1 MSDNYEFMK
10 TSEAQD
16 ATDYSPYSDKQYN
29 NYINDINN
37 GVYTNNSL
45 TLINFDLGQIYNS
58 QKFTETSELFAV
70 LPIAMVAGFSTNA
83 TGGTLINPT
92 SKSQALC
99 TIKSNFLNLIHQ
111 ADVVVNGRSI
121 EQCQPFINIARHFQ
135 LISEMSVNDLATL
148 GHSLGFSP
156 TLDNTKSAKYQST
169 YASTA
174 GGSGNG
180 YTNNR
185 VFSSSSDNQTTPGDA
200 NASTGN
206 TANQYKVGRYVD
218 ITNTTGQGIYGTT
231 NTLMTG
237 TQIQNE
243 FRPYYTTANGYM
255 IWHDFAVIKLNYLFE
270 SLNKIGLTKKL
281 DAQLRLW
288 VNTGTVM
295 VRVDGADG
303 SNLAY
308 NMTPADNT
316 FSNTCPML
324 VNYQSS
330 GSAGGSIVPIA
341 TKAIVA
347 GLYIKQP
354 PVTSFAGLNLAASS
368 VQHPLTN
375 CRLYYSS
382 ITVDTEKAVDY
393 VQRNRN
399 KKVIFR
405 SFVTNSYNNIG
416 TGSSFNA
423 LVNSG
428 ITHPT
433 GILICPFIA
442 ATTGAQSGFGDYQW
456 KSPFDTC
463 PATMSPLSLIN
474 LQVGI
479 GGQNVLNSTLSMTY
493 ENFLQQVNLAEQLTS
508 SDFGVSTGLISQG
521 YWEQSKWYFVNVE
534 RGNIGDKLQPRN
546 INVSFN
552 NNSNVPIDVIIF
564 TFYNDQLE
572 IDVETGIVTK

>member
-10 TSEAQD
+10 TSEHQD
-16 ATDYSPYSDKQYN
+16 VTDYSPYSDKQYN

-45 TLINFDLGQIYNS
+45 TLVNFDLGQIYNS

-70 LPIAMVAGFSTNA
+70 LPIAMVAGFSTSA

-111 ADVVVNGRSI
+111 SDVVVNGRSI

-135 LISEMSVNDLATL
+135 LISEMSVNDLVTL

-169 YASTA
+169 YATTA

-185 VFSSSSDNQTTPGDA
+185 VFSSSSDNQTSSGDA

-218 ITNTTGQGIYGTT
+218 ITNTTGQGIYGAT

-237 TQIQNE
+237 AQVQNE
-243 FRPYYTTANGYM
+243 FRPYYTTSGGYM
-255 IWHDFAVIKLNYLFE
+255 FWHDFAVIKLNFLFE

-295 VRVDGADG
+295 VRVDGAD
-303 SNLAY
+303 STNLAY

-324 VNYQSS
+324 INYQSS
-330 GSAGGSIVPIA
+330 SSVGGSIVPA
-341 TKAIVA
+341 TTKAIVA

-354 PVTSFAGLNLAASS
+354 PTTSFAGINLAASVVS
-368 VQHPLTN
+368 HPLTN

-382 ITVDTEKAVDY
+382 ITVDTEKAIDY

-428 ITHPT
+428 IIHPT

-442 ATTGAQSGFGDYQW
+442 ATTGSNACFGDYQW

-463 PATMSPLSLIN
+463 PATLSPLSLIN

-479 GGQNVLNSTLSMTY
+479 GGQNILNSTLSMTY

-508 SDFGVSTGLISQG
+508 SDFGVATGLISQG

-534 RGNIGDKLQPRN
+534 RGNIADKLQPRN

>member
-16 ATDYSPYSDKQYN
+16 ATDYSPYVDKQYN

-45 TLINFDLGQIYNS
+45 TLVNFDLGQIYNS

-70 LPIAMVAGFSTNA
+70 LPIAMVAGFSTNV
-83 TGGTLINPT
+83 TGGSIIAPT
-92 SKSQALC
+92 ARSQALC

-111 ADVVVNGRSI
+111 CDVVVNGRSI
-121 EQCQPFINIARHFQ
+121 EQCQPFVNIARHFQ
-135 LISEMSVNDLATL
+135 LISEMSDNDLKTL
-148 GHSLGFSP
+148 GHSIGFSP
-156 TLDNTKSAKYQST
+156 TLDNPKSAKYQST
-169 YASTA
+169 YASTVS
-174 GGSGNG
+174 GSGNG
-180 YTNNR
+180 YNNNR
-185 VFSSSSDNQTTPGDA
+185 VFSSTSDNQVTSGDA

-206 TANQYKVGRYVD
+206 AANQYKIGRYVD
-218 ITNTTGQGIYGTT
+218 TTNTTGQGIYGIT
-231 NTLMTG
+231 NSLMTPN
-237 TQIQNE
+237 QLNSE
-243 FRPYYTTANGYM
+243 FRPYYTVNGNYM
-255 IWHDFAVIKLNYLFE
+255 YWHDYAVIKLNYLFE

-295 VRVDGADG
+295 VRVAGAD
-303 SNLAY
+303 STNIAY

-316 FSNTCPML
+316 FSNTCPIL
-324 VNYQSS
+324 INHQA
-330 GSAGGSIVPIA
+330 AGTGAGIVPA
-341 TKAIVA
+341 STQAIVA
-347 GLYIKQP
+347 GLYIKSP
-354 PVTSFAGLNLAASS
+354 PVTSFAGINLGASI

-375 CRLYYSS
+375 CRLYYSQV
-382 ITVDTEKAVDY
+382 TVDPQKSIDY

-399 KKVIFR
+399 KKVIYR
-405 SFVTNSYNNIG
+405 SFVTNSYTNIG
-416 TGSSFNA
+416 VGSSFNA

-428 ITHPT
+428 IIHPT
-433 GILICPFIA
+433 AVLICPFIG
-442 ATTGAQSGFGDYQW
+442 ATTGANSGFGDYQW

-463 PATMSPLSLIN
+463 PATMSPLSLTN
-474 LQVGI
+474 LQVSI

-493 ENFLQQVNLAEQLTS
+493 ENFLEQVNLAEQLTS

-534 RGNIGDKLQPRN
+534 RGNIADKLQPRN
-546 INVSFN
+546 INVSFS

-564 TFYNDQLE
+564 TFYSDQLT